1 MCVATGSKSVE
12 MARDDFEWLV
22 HHILIHYRDTQI
34 DVRSSSEYRQLM
46 EDMRVE
52 ETLATS
58 NMLTDTTHVINSFDA
73 DVYKRVQDRNN
84 NTQCCTFIPSTTTT
98 T

>member
-1 MCVATGSKSVE
+1 MVTGSKSVE
-12 MARDDFEWLV
+12 MAQDDFEWIV
-22 HHILIHYRDTQI
+22 RNILHHYRDTQI

-52 ETLATS
+52 ESLATS
-58 NMLTDTTHVINSFDA
+58 NMLTDTTHVINTFDA

-84 NTQCCTFIPSTTTT
+84 NTHCCTFIPTTSTTT
-98 T
+98 